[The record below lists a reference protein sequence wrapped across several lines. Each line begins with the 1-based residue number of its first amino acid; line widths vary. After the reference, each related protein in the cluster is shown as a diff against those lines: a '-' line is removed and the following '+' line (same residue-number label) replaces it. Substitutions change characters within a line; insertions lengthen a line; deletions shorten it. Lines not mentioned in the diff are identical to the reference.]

1 MLSGILV
8 RPAAICPTVRQM
20 PCRYSCCIGIQATQ
34 LRLLNA
40 RATESVL
47 PPSFFAVRAVHLGF
61 PPGRC
66 RPKQHLPGTFSPCLL
81 LQPLYGPFP
90 PVFLFPVGWKV
101 PGKSPFLHHL
111 LDFVINRPASEASLA
126 GPDPDPCPEGAD
138 KSVIS
143 PAPAIRRRG
152 YGSRGSPRGDAC
164 RLRAGAV
171 RGRCVTCACGLRRR
185 PPGPCR
191 RWRRSR
197 DGRAGGP
204 GRG

>member
-1 MLSGILV
+1 MLCGILV

-101 PGKSPFLHHL
+101 PEKSPFLHHL

-126 GPDPDPCPEGAD
+126 GPDPDSLPEGAD
-138 KSVIS
+138 QSGIF
-143 PAPAIRRRG
+143 PAP
-152 YGSRGSPRGDAC
+152 SRFRYKPTGLRDLSC
-164 RLRAGAV
+164 RPCPGFPS
-171 RGRCVTCACGLRRR
+171 GRCR
-185 PPGPCR
+185 PKRHFPGTF
-191 RWRRSR
+191 SISL
-197 DGRAGGP
+197 
-204 GRG
+204 